1 MEITPAAPTFTP
13 ENWQSFMMETAEYA
27 HPAPPE
33 VMIKLSEKLVFE
45 AMELIMPAP
54 DEPYP
59 KLGRIAVLL
68 PVEHAKYFRNEPFME
83 LHDSPDLKKR
93 VAGEFGDILWYQTA
107 LLREKDITVEEVLGR
122 AVEKMGSVGV
132 DTSGTEDLRVFSHAA
147 AAKEPA
153 SYTGEQSIDE
163 NPFVVYGGWYIS
175 MFARSVSP
183 EYAPAD
189 ITKEEIIDKAADLLW
204 ATTYLLEHY
213 CNTNLQTVLQ
223 NNYQKLS
230 ARAKAGIPQ
239 GQGVGDDR
247 WSVSS

>member
-1 MEITPAAPTFTP
+1 MEISSSAPAFTP
-13 ENWQSFMMETAEYA
+13 ENWQSLVMETAEYE
-27 HPAPPE
+27 HPASPE
-33 VMIKLSEKLVFE
+33 VMVKLSEKLVFE

-68 PVEHAKYFRNEPFME
+68 PVEFAKHHRDEPFME
-83 LHDSPDLKKR
+83 LHNSPDLKKR
-93 VAGEFGDILWYQTA
+93 VAGEFGDILWYQVA
-107 LLREKDITVEEVLGR
+107 LLREKDITIEEVIGR
-122 AVEKMGSVGV
+122 TVEKMSNAGIGA
-132 DTSGTEDLRVFSHAA
+132 SGATDLKNFSQAA
-147 AAKEPA
+147 ATKEPV
-153 SYTGEQSIDE
+153 SYPGEQSIDE

-189 ITKEEIIDKAADLLW
+189 ITRDEIIDSAADLLW

-213 CNTNLQTVLQ
+213 CDTDLQSVLQ
-223 NNYQKLS
+223 NNYQKLN

-239 GQGVGDDR
+239 GQGIGDDR
-247 WSVSS
+247 WPISS